1 MRIENFAQ
9 NLFAHRAPYKAKI
22 YFPGCFVMFTVP
34 HGPAYVPLILLPP
47 KKPLFLALFWDS
59 SKDVGFRAENHICGA
74 VTYTRAIY
82 TQKKKV
88 RIPGIVRIHGFWYL

>member
-1 MRIENFAQ
+1 MRIESFGR

-34 HGPAYVPLILLPP
+34 HGPAYVPMMLLV
-47 KKPLFLALFWDS
+47 W
-59 SKDVGFRAENHICGA
+59 FRAENRICGA